1 VLNTLIGGILKKLK
15 ELRTEAGFTQE
26 KLSDMLSV
34 SQQTIARWE
43 TGKAEPNIAAL
54 RDIAVIFGTSVDD
67 LIEFGKTGTKP
78 STVNYFIFGNDEGFW
93 GHLGLLVSGSSKTRW
108 FPISLN
114 TANSITRLIN
124 TEGTK
129 WLVVDTLNNRLLAIN
144 LSEVNRLW
152 LLDDA
157 DNQIEG
163 DWELDWDGYQGYAGE
178 IYKAIEDLIVDEG
191 ALVEVE
197 EYSETLRNIV
207 SEISEEKNLNS
218 EKARALICNTH
229 IHFKDGST
237 ASFEV
242 EPEDLYGVPLFLNED
257 NNSMIQMTRYGGRA
271 DSFFSPSTIRW
282 IDIPKHKFLEGRE
295 C

>member
-1 VLNTLIGGILKKLK
+1 MKKLK